1 MQKSTKLFF
10 AYTRVSTQRQGVE
23 GVSLEAQ
30 RRAIQDYAQRQNLA
44 ITQWFEERQTAAKR
58 GRPIFV
64 QMLSLLRK
72 GKANGLIVH
81 KIDRSARNLKDWA
94 DLGELVHQRLH
105 RRGVARGDQVDA
117 GGG

>member
-44 ITQWFEERQTAAKR
+44 ITQWFEERQTAAER

-72 GKANGLIVH
+72 GKANGLSDIV
-81 KIDRSARNLKDWA
+81 ISFTFALGSALA
-94 DLGELVHQRLH
+94 AAGSRLTSK
-105 RRGVARGDQVDA
+105 R
-117 GGG
+117 